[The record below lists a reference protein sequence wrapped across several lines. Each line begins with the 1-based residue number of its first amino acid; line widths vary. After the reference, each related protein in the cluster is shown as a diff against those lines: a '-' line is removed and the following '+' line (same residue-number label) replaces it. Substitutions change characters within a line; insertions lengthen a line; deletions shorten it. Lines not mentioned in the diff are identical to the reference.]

1 MSNQD
6 QAVETAKKLF
16 VPELIEFVGQGFY
29 RYAEPITEEMI
40 SRKGLEREASTFYGV
55 PLTLITRHDV
65 EDSRQVF
72 PTERVSILQ
81 LTSAYEAD
89 QAKALEAKAK
99 KLQNKYSHK

>member
-6 QAVETAKKLF
+6 EAVKTAQALF
-16 VPELIEFVGQGFY
+16 NYKQLNHVGQGFY
-29 RYAEPITEEMI
+29 RYTEPISEEMI
-40 SRKGLEREASTFYGV
+40 SRKGLEREASKASGMS
-55 PLTLITRHDV
+55 LTLITRHDV